1 MTSGEFTPSEIKK
14 LAYILLIIS
23 TLSGIALVVCTGI
36 PTLFFGVVGVILTLL
51 YPWMKYNALGDVDI
65 FLTYSLL
72 PILGTTYVATGTLGT
87 EALWLAIPIGL
98 ITVGILHSNN
108 ARDIEH
114 DKRAGIKTFA
124 MIVGKK
130 AAAYIYC
137 AEVILPFLWIAGG
150 IIFGLFPSLSLLVL
164 PALKLVLD
172 NVKKVMRFPLEGEKM
187 LWGVDEATAK
197 IQLIFSLLLVVSLL
211 VDKLFL

>member
-1 MTSGEFTPSEIKK
+1 MNGIYLFAEQIDKCREKVWKKGVEFEEGEKDLSSKGLFP
-14 LAYILLIIS
+14 LL
-23 TLSGIALVVCTGI
+23 
-36 PTLFFGVVGVILTLL
+36 
-51 YPWMKYNALGDVDI
+51 KYRPL
-65 FLTYSLL
+65 
-72 PILGTTYVATGTLGT
+72 LGT
-87 EALWLAIPIGL
+87 EQI
-98 ITVGILHSNN
+98 
-108 ARDIEH
+108 
-114 DKRAGIKTFA
+114 
-124 MIVGKK
+124 KK

-150 IIFGLFPSLSLLVL
+150 IIFGLFPPLSLLVL